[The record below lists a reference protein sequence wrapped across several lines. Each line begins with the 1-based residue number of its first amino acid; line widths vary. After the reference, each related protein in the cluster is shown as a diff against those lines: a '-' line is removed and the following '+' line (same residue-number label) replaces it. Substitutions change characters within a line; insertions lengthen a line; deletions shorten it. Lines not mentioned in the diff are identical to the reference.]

1 MPTKI
6 KYAYLKEQTWMF
18 RRNYPEDVALVLGSK
33 TLKQSLKTG
42 DPRVAATRANEV
54 NLRFE
59 EQVEKVRTSFELAL
73 ADTGS

>member
-1 MPTKI
+1 VPTKI

-59 EQVEKVRTSFELAL
+59 EQVEKVRTGFELAL